1 MDGARSL
8 DSLGQFLELRCQDL
22 EFSGERLRIGL
33 SGRFGGIHKRLQHH
47 CDAGEDR
54 FLNAV
59 ESFFEPRL
67 LFTGGHVVTVNEIG

>member
-1 MDGARSL
+1 MFINALDGA
-8 DSLGQFLELRCQDL
+8 GQFLELGCQNL
-22 EFSGERLRIGL
+22 EFGGERLRIGL
-33 SGRFGGIHKRLQHH
+33 SGRLGGIQERLQHH

-54 FLNAV
+54 FLDAV